1 MYTMPRRS
9 LCTITMLSC
18 LGGCGLFDLG
28 SDGDGDGGGLTGAG
42 TGGWTEP
49 PTTGIEPTGA
59 DNMLP
64 DDEQCP
70 CVADNEDI
78 YLLSDYGEI
87 WSFDPD
93 TLDFTFITTVEC
105 GGMTDTFSMGVSR
118 KGRAWIEYF
127 SGDIYTLD
135 LKDPDAAC
143 KDPGFVN
150 DDPLFPN
157 FGMAF
162 VGNSATD
169 RCDKL
174 YVHSGISPDLSGDD
188 IGALGVIDPQTLKIT
203 HVAPIDY
210 AWGELAGTGDGRL
223 FALEGYS
230 PPVLSEY
237 DKDTGTIK
245 GSRALPGLGELDAF
259 AFAFWGGQFYF
270 FTTPDPPTGFSRVV
284 SYDFYA
290 QGAELTTIVE
300 QAPIRIVG
308 AGVSTCAPPCSHD
321 RASCP
326 GTPP

>member
-1 MYTMPRRS
+1 
-9 LCTITMLSC
+9 
-18 LGGCGLFDLG
+18 
-28 SDGDGDGGGLTGAG
+28 
-42 TGGWTEP
+42 
-49 PTTGIEPTGA
+49 
-59 DNMLP
+59 
-64 DDEQCP
+64 
-70 CVADNEDI
+70 
-78 YLLSDYGEI
+78 
-87 WSFDPD
+87 
-93 TLDFTFITTVEC
+93 
-105 GGMTDTFSMGVSR
+105 MTDTFSMGVSR

-135 LKDPDAAC
+135 LKDPGAEC

-162 VGNSATD
+162 VANSATD
-169 RCDKL
+169 RCDQL
-174 YVHSGISPDLSGDD
+174 YVHSGISPELSGED
-188 IGALGVIDPQTLKIT
+188 IGALGVIDPQTLKIS

-237 DKDTGTIK
+237 DKDTGMIL
-245 GSRALPGLGELDAF
+245 GSRALPALGVLDAF

-270 FTTPDPPTGFSRVV
+270 FTTPDPPTGFSQVV
-284 SYDFYA
+284 SYDYST

-300 QAPIRIVG
+300 QAPIRVVG
-308 AGVSTCAPPCSHD
+308 AGVSTCAPPCSHG

-326 GTPP
+326 GAPP